1 MNAGAIIGT
10 VPGDALV
17 RRSPYNRHPL
27 PPAFALGLAVFA
39 GLLVALFVLDAI
51 TYAYHRIGI
60 GQGVMFSLIWLSLLG
75 GLVNIPV
82 ARLRGRE
89 TMEVGE
95 ITVFGVRYRVP
106 VVRRQ
111 PTTIIAVN
119 LGGAVI
125 PAGLSVYLLINDG
138 VWWQAAVA
146 VVFVATLVHA
156 FARPVPGLGI
166 AVPALVPP
174 LLAAAA
180 ALVLSA
186 SAPAAVA
193 YIAGTLGTL
202 IGADLLNLPRLREL
216 GAGVASIGGAGTF
229 DGVFLS
235 GIIAVLLVGIR

>member
-1 MNAGAIIGT
+1 
-10 VPGDALV
+10 V
-17 RRSPYNRHPL
+17 RQPAYNRHPL
-27 PPAFALGLAVFA
+27 APAFALALGLFA
-39 GLLVALFVLDAI
+39 ALLVALFAFDAI
-51 TYAYHRIGI
+51 SYAYRRIGI
-60 GQGVMFSLIWLSLLG
+60 SQGALLSLIWLSLVG
-75 GLVNIPV
+75 GFVNIPI

-89 TMEVGE
+89 TIEVGE
-95 ITVFGVRYRVP
+95 IRVFGVRYRIP
-106 VVRRQ
+106 IVRRQ
-111 PTTIIAVN
+111 PATILAVN

-125 PAGLSVYLLINDG
+125 PTGLSLYLLAKDG
-138 VWWQAAVA
+138 VWWQAAAAVTFVA
-146 VVFVATLVHA
+146 VVVHA

-174 LLAAAA
+174 LLAAGAGV
-180 ALVLSA
+180 LVSA
-186 SAPAAVA
+186 STPAAVA